1 MLTLTGWEP
10 LEERSL
16 SQLIKSIYEIRSHIM
31 SDTFTR
37 SSFCVG
43 PNVKPLTAGP
53 IIFLFLRYYGWKT
66 LPRVFK
72 AWWMFPL
79 AVTVASGK
87 WQTTFE
93 PEEEK
98 VGILLPLGD
107 KLHSGKQLAPELM
120 QTCVEP
126 QRIALICHS
135 PHMELEQI
143 NCVFS
148 QRTWLWIPWKQE
160 YWISDALALIS
171 WRMVW
176 HAGYCLGIHQAHRSS
191 YRLSLAIR

>member
-1 MLTLTGWEP
+1 M
-10 LEERSL
+10 
-16 SQLIKSIYEIRSHIM
+16 
-31 SDTFTR
+31 FTR
-37 SSFCVG
+37 SSFCIA
-43 PNVKPLTAGP
+43 PKVKPLTSGQ
-53 IIFLFLRYYGWKT
+53 IIFLFSRYYGRKT
-66 LPRVFK
+66 LPHVFK

-79 AVTVASGK
+79 AVTIASGK

-107 KLHSGKQLAPELM
+107 KLHSGKQRAPELM
-120 QTCVEP
+120 QTCIEQ

-135 PHMELEQI
+135 PHMELELI

-148 QRTWLWIPWKQE
+148 QWTWLWIPWTQE
-160 YWISDALALIS
+160 YWISEAQALIS

-176 HAGYCLGIHQAHRSS
+176 HAGILPGNTPGTLVFLPTVTCNSISAIKGEASLINVFRLFVFSS
-191 YRLSLAIR
+191 E

>member
-1 MLTLTGWEP
+1 M
-10 LEERSL
+10 
-16 SQLIKSIYEIRSHIM
+16 
-31 SDTFTR
+31 
-37 SSFCVG
+37 VG
-43 PNVKPLTAGP
+43 
-53 IIFLFLRYYGWKT
+53 KT
-66 LPRVFK
+66 LPHVFK

-79 AVTVASGK
+79 AVTIASGK

-107 KLHSGKQLAPELM
+107 KLRSGKRRATELM
-120 QTCVEP
+120 QTCIEQ
-126 QRIALICHS
+126 QRIAFICNS

-148 QRTWLWIPWKQE
+148 QWTWLWIPWKQE

-171 WRMVW
+171 CRTVW
-176 HAGYCLGIHQAHRSS
+176 HGGILPGNIPGTLVFLPTVTRNSISAIKSEAFLIIAFRLLVGFFFFSS
-191 YRLSLAIR
+191 EQCTCFT